1 LIETKENISFNLY
14 SIKNNSNLIFDNSK
28 RCPIILYENYDY
40 IFKIKYLIPT
50 NIEKVDFF
58 EVIDSNQNKTE
69 YILKF
74 NSSNYVGLLNLS
86 FLNIFNNLIEI
97 ETKKINYQI
106 EYNNLILKIAELD
119 NDLVTRARSIFE
131 AGAKVNEK
139 FLDDDILLNTKFAF
153 IKSKIISGEFE
164 NLYNSFIKK
173 PLSRIKTNDEIKYS
187 WDVDNLDLSNYID
200 GLFSEIISDDKGNNY
215 PLKINSNYFE
225 DEIDNIENQFIKY
238 VLEFII
244 QLLENYDS
252 KILSPKLNVLKFE
265 IAECLRIC
273 YNIKSNPVFKT
284 ISKLKRFPS
293 KSNTLQAKYPY
304 REIFH
309 LYMMLFLEV
318 EIEDN
323 NMASSLSL
331 PMKDLP
337 QLYEYWCFLTFVE
350 ILNKEF
356 GNSNLLINQFIK
368 YNSQNLCYTIC
379 PTHEALVYDIDAS
392 KKIKL
397 FYQKSYSAEKL
408 IFDGRSYSHSLDP
421 DLSLELFS
429 DEKLVAIIHF
439 DSKYKL
445 DNLNDFKNE
454 DIDKMHTYKD
464 AILGTIGAYV
474 LYPGNLTK
482 SYIQEERNQSIA
494 TDFFPSVGAF
504 ELNID
509 NAKTITEQTAVL
521 KLINEFIKIDI
532 DLVYKGI
539 FTKNEIKYNYIKRL
553 ID

>member
-1 LIETKENISFNLY
+1 
-14 SIKNNSNLIFDNSK
+14 
-28 RCPIILYENYDY
+28 
-40 IFKIKYLIPT
+40 
-50 NIEKVDFF
+50 
-58 EVIDSNQNKTE
+58 
-69 YILKF
+69 
-74 NSSNYVGLLNLS
+74 
-86 FLNIFNNLIEI
+86 
-97 ETKKINYQI
+97 
-106 EYNNLILKIAELD
+106 
-119 NDLVTRARSIFE
+119 
-131 AGAKVNEK
+131 
-139 FLDDDILLNTKFAF
+139 
-153 IKSKIISGEFE
+153 
-164 NLYNSFIKK
+164 
-173 PLSRIKTNDEIKYS
+173 
-187 WDVDNLDLSNYID
+187 
-200 GLFSEIISDDKGNNY
+200 
-215 PLKINSNYFE
+215 
-225 DEIDNIENQFIKY
+225 
-238 VLEFII
+238 
-244 QLLENYDS
+244 
-252 KILSPKLNVLKFE
+252 
-265 IAECLRIC
+265 
-273 YNIKSNPVFKT
+273 
-284 ISKLKRFPS
+284 
-293 KSNTLQAKYPY
+293 
-304 REIFH
+304 
-309 LYMMLFLEV
+309 
-318 EIEDN
+318 
-323 NMASSLSL
+323 
-331 PMKDLP
+331 
-337 QLYEYWCFLTFVE
+337 
-350 ILNKEF
+350 
-356 GNSNLLINQFIK
+356 
-368 YNSQNLCYTIC
+368 
-379 PTHEALVYDIDAS
+379 LVYDIDAS